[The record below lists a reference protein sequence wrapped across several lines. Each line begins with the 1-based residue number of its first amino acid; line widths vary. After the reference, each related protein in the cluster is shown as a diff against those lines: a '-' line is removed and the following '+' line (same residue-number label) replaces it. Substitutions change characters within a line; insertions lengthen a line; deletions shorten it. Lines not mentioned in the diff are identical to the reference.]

1 VRFSRVAQEVKER
14 RFVAKIEKLGMK
26 DGVVSF
32 AYNPRLQNRVP
43 AEAVA
48 AIDAAR
54 QHIIDGTL
62 VVPTAEF

>member
-1 VRFSRVAQEVKER
+1 
-14 RFVAKIEKLGMK
+14 MK